1 MIWIVFGVMI
11 FVFVVGFLIHVF
23 SCVLDDLPFFPRLHY
38 YRWARRHDPSCV
50 KLSFKQFKE
59 FYLLAPDKWEIPIK
73 TFKECNQWEINYQMP
88 SYERNCNTVFFKT
101 YRDYRRAM
109 RWVIKYKKTTS
120 KTNYQLEE
128 YKNTV
133 AFMKMI
139 QQDIDR
145 AQEEANRTA
154 DSTEKQVIKILEDLK
169 GLRVVTK

>member
-1 MIWIVFGVMI
+1 MIWIWITLGVA
-11 FVFVVGFLIHVF
+11 FVVGSLIYGL

-38 YRWARRHDPSCV
+38 YRWARKHDPGCV
-50 KLSFKQFKE
+50 KLNFKQFKK
-59 FYLLAPDKWEIPIK
+59 FYLLAPNKWEVPIK
-73 TFKECNQWEINYQMP
+73 TFKECNQWDSKYQMP
-88 SYERNCNTVFFKT
+88 SYEWRYNTVFFKT
-101 YRDYRRAM
+101 YCDYRRAM
-109 RWVIKYKKTTS
+109 RWLIKYEKATG

-154 DSTEKQVIKILEDLK
+154 DNTEKQIEKILEDLK

>member
-1 MIWIVFGVMI
+1 MIWIWITLGVA
-11 FVFVVGFLIHVF
+11 FVVGFLIHCF
-23 SCVLDDLPFFPRLHY
+23 SCALDELPFFPRLHY

-59 FYLLAPDKWEIPIK
+59 FYLLAPDKWEVPIK
-73 TFKECNQWEINYQMP
+73 TFKECNRWEINYQMP
-88 SYERNCNTVFFKT
+88 SYECNTIFFKT
-101 YRDYRRAM
+101 YYDYRRTM
-109 RWVIKYKKTTS
+109 RWLIKYKKAIG

-139 QQDIDR
+139 QQDIDK

-154 DSTEKQVIKILEDLK
+154 DNTEKEIKKIFEDLK